1 MKAKMKRI
9 QGKIRQKMSDRVIH
23 GIYNDDALL
32 LNGVKELRSAGI
44 EITEIYCP
52 YPVHGLD
59 TAVGLKHTRLAIC
72 AFIYAMI
79 GVGLGATMMG
89 FMNVVDWPM
98 NIGGKPSFSFIENMT
113 SFMPI
118 LFECGVFCAA
128 HGMVL
133 TFLLRSWV
141 LPGVSNTNPDPR
153 TTDDMFLVLLQ
164 LDDQGAKSAES
175 ILKKSGAVEINDV

>member
-1 MKAKMKRI
+1 MTRI
-9 QGKIRQKMSDRVIH
+9 QAKIRRKMSSKVIH
-23 GIYNDDALL
+23 GLYNDDALL
-32 LNGVKELRSAGI
+32 LDGVNELRAAGI
-44 EITEIYCP
+44 EIEEIYCP

-59 TAVGLKHTRLAIC
+59 TAVGLRHTRLAIC
-72 AFIYAMI
+72 AFIYAMC

-98 NIGGKPSFSFIENMT
+98 NIGGKPSFSFVENMT

-133 TFLLRSWV
+133 TFLLRSWI
-141 LPGVSNTNPDPR
+141 LPGVSNSNPDPR
-153 TTDDMFLVLLQ
+153 TTDDMFLVLLK
-164 LDDQGAKSAES
+164 LDDEAAKSAED
-175 ILKKSGAVEINDV
+175 IFKNSGAVEINNG

>member
-1 MKAKMKRI
+1 MERI
-9 QGKIRQKMSDRVIH
+9 QRKIIQTMSNKVIH
-23 GIYNDDALL
+23 GLYQDDALL
-32 LNGVKELRSAGI
+32 LDGVKELRAAGI
-44 EITEIYCP
+44 EIEEIYCP

-59 TAVGLKHTRLAIC
+59 TAVGLRHTRLAIC
-72 AFIYAMI
+72 AFIYAMC

-98 NIGGKPSFSFIENMT
+98 NIGGKPSFSFVENMT

-133 TFLLRSWV
+133 TFLLRSWI

-153 TTDDMFLVLLQ
+153 TTDDMFLVLLK
-164 LDDQGAKSAES
+164 LDEKAAKSAED
-175 ILKKSGAVEINDV
+175 ILKKSGAVEINNG